1 MRESYKEGKRSRR
14 EGGGEAR
21 WLRGVDGFLICVSVR
36 EERQEENKG
45 ERERGRGGPV
55 VKANRAPGKT
65 HTGSLLTPIQE
76 KGSKSAQRERRNTG
90 NSVEDGKARRRS
102 SSESR

>member
-36 EERQEENKG
+36 EERQEENEG
-45 ERERGRGGPV
+45 ERERGACSQG
-55 VKANRAPGKT
+55 
-65 HTGSLLTPIQE
+65 
-76 KGSKSAQRERRNTG
+76 
-90 NSVEDGKARRRS
+90 
-102 SSESR
+102 